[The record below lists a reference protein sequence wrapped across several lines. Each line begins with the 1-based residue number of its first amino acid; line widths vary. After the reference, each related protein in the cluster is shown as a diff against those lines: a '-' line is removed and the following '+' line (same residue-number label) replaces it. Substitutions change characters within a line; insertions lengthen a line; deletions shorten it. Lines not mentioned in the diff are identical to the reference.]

1 LDEKLLKKMAAFR
14 EKKTAAL
21 IFDPFIKKLKNEA
34 DKNQDI
40 TKFGTFKVPVPVPV
54 PVPEPEVETRVE
66 TVAIVA
72 VKGTEPKK
80 RELMKGKRPK
90 PIKNQNQTQQSMTNF
105 ITSVS
110 A

>member
-40 TKFGTFKVPVPVPV
+40 TKFGTFKVPVPVP
-54 PVPEPEVETRVE
+54 EPEVETRVE

-90 PIKNQNQTQQSMTNF
+90 PIKNQNQTQQSMNNF

>member
-1 LDEKLLKKMAAFR
+1 MAAFR

-54 PVPEPEVETRVE
+54 PEPEPEPEVETRVE

-72 VKGTEPKK
+72 VKGIEPKK

-90 PIKNQNQTQQSMTNF
+90 PIKNQNQTQQSMNNF